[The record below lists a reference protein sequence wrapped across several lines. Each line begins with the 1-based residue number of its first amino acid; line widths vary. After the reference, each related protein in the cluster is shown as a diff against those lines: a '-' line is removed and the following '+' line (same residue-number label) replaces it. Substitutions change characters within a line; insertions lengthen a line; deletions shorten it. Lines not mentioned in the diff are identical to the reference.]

1 MSKKLLIIGNEGMVG
16 SAIFAT
22 LKNIKNV
29 NLEILTLNKSQLD
42 LRNQMNVQKFFQLNK
57 VDEVILAAAKV
68 GGIEA
73 NNTYP
78 VKFLYDNLMIQ
89 NNVINSCHQSGVN
102 KLLFLGSSCIYPR
115 NSKQPIS
122 ESEML
127 SGYLE
132 KTNEPYAVAKIA
144 GIKLCESF
152 NREFGR
158 DYRTVIPT
166 NLYGKKDNFHPD
178 NSHVI
183 PGLINRFHDAV
194 TNNINIVKIWGSG
207 NQLREFMH
215 VDDMASACIFT
226 LNLSKQKYDEVTDPM
241 NSIVNIGTSKEIE
254 IKALAKMIAKITNF
268 KGEIIFDE
276 NKPDGT
282 PRKLLDTSK
291 LSSLGWNYTIELEEG
306 IKETYFWYKENY
318 KKTRHS

>member
-16 SAIFAT
+16 SAIFAA
-22 LKNIKNV
+22 LKNIKNT

-42 LRNQMNVQKFFQLNK
+42 LRDQMNVQKFFQLNK

-89 NNVINSCHQSGVN
+89 NNVINSCHKSGVN

-241 NSIVNIGTSKEIE
+241 NSIVNIGTAKEIE
-254 IKALAKMIAKITNF
+254 IKVLAKMIAKITNF

-282 PRKLLDTSK
+282 PRKLLDTRK

-318 KKTRHS
+318 KKARHS